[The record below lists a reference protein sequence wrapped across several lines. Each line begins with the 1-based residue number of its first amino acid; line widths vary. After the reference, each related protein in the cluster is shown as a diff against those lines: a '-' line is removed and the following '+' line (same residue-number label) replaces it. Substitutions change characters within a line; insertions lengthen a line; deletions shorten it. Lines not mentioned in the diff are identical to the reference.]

1 MFLPLLTGLGLSAS
15 AGMNAYLPLIII
27 AMVDRIRDGD
37 LLSGGYEFISSIP
50 VIIVLLV
57 LVTIELVADKSP
69 AYRANDI
76 LQSIIRPAAG
86 ALAFMASASNTDFN
100 LVAALLIGLVVAGV
114 IHATKAAFRLRF
126 PPKLRA
132 VFVPAFS
139 VAEDLYAAVLST
151 LALVVPIVVPVLLI
165 PAAGIAIWTVS
176 RRPDHG
182 PAVTVQDPNAPNGS
196 TVPQP

>member
-50 VIIVLLV
+50 AVIVLLV
-57 LVTIELVADKSP
+57 LITIELVADKSP
-69 AYRANDI
+69 AYRANDV

-114 IHATKAAFRLRF
+114 IHATKSAFRLRF

-139 VAEDLYAAVLST
+139 VAEDLYAAVMST
-151 LALVVPIVVPVLLI
+151 LALVIPIIVPVLLI
-165 PAAGIAIWTVS
+165 PAAGIAIWTLS

-182 PAVTVQDPNAPNGS
+182 PAITVADPNATTGS
-196 TVPQP
+196 TVTQP

>member
-1 MFLPLLTGLGLSAS
+1 MFPPLLTGLGLSAS

-27 AMVDRIRDGD
+27 AMVDRVRDGD

-50 VIIVLLV
+50 AIVVLLV
-57 LVTIELVADKSP
+57 LITVELVADKSP
-69 AYRANDI
+69 AYRANDVV
-76 LQSIIRPAAG
+76 QSIIRPAAG

-100 LVAALLIGLVVAGV
+100 LVAALLIGLIVAGV

-126 PPKLRA
+126 PPKLRK

-139 VAEDLYAAVLST
+139 VAEDLYAAIMST
-151 LALVVPIVVPVLLI
+151 LALVIPIIVPVLLI
-165 PAAGIAIWTVS
+165 PAAGIAVWTVS

-182 PAVTVQDPNAPNGS
+182 PAVTVAEPNATTGP
-196 TVPQP
+196 TVVQP

>member
-1 MFLPLLTGLGLSAS
+1 MFLPLLAGLGLSAS
-15 AGMNAYLPLIII
+15 SGMNAYLPLIII
-27 AMVDRIRDGD
+27 AMVDRIRDGA

-50 VIIVLLV
+50 AVIVLLV
-57 LVTIELVADKSP
+57 LITIELVADKSP
-69 AYRANDI
+69 AYRANDV
-76 LQSIIRPAAG
+76 LQSIVRPAAG

-100 LVAALLIGLVVAGV
+100 PVAALLIGLVAAGGV
-114 IHATKAAFRLRF
+114 HATKSAFRLRF

-139 VAEDLYAAVLST
+139 VAEDLYAAIMATV
-151 LALVVPIVVPVLLI
+151 ALVVPIVVPVLLL

-182 PAVTVQDPNAPNGS
+182 PAVTVPDPTPASNS
-196 TVPQP
+196 TVAQP